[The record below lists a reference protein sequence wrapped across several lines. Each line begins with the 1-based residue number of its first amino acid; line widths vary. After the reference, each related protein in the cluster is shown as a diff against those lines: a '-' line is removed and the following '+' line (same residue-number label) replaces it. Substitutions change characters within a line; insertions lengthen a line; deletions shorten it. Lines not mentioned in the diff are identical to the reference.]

1 MIKMKKNEDLK
12 NRPSQKVMT
21 ELENLYKSNQFDYL
35 EGKVRK
41 LIENYPR
48 VSILYN
54 ILGIALQKKGDFNES
69 IVNFG
74 QAINIQPNFD
84 QAHNNLGNVLKET
97 GKFEE
102 AITSYQR
109 AIKLNPNYAE
119 AYSNLGNIFRILGKF
134 EEAIATHQQA
144 LKLKPNYAEGYSNLG
159 NVLGDLGKFEEAIAS
174 YQQALKLNPKYT
186 FFDYNESLIRLTLGE
201 FDVGWK
207 KYEYRFGVKVSVM
220 RYQTDKLWDGN
231 YLDGTLLVWAEQG
244 VGDHILFASMLTDL
258 RKYAKNII
266 LEIDKRLVN
275 LFKRY
280 YEKINFSNIKVI
292 NLEKKLV
299 NNFDKHIA
307 LGSLGQYLRKTKKS
321 FATTPK
327 KYLISSPVKEKELR
341 NKFFVNKKF
350 KVGISW
356 KSLNEKCQ
364 YRNIDLTQMLPI
376 LSNPHCDFINL
387 QFGKFDEDLQ
397 ELQSKHGI
405 KIRTIKEVDNYNNIE
420 DLAALINCLDLVI
433 NIQNSNA
440 DLAGALGQNTW
451 VMVTKYGVMEWR
463 WAVNEKK
470 SLWYPTTKLFRQEKA
485 GNWNSVVNSINMD
498 LKKLIKRHELNF
510 SKTDKR

>member
-1 MIKMKKNEDLK
+1 M
-12 NRPSQKVMT
+12 
-21 ELENLYKSNQFDYL
+21 
-35 EGKVRK
+35 
-41 LIENYPR
+41 
-48 VSILYN
+48 
-54 ILGIALQKKGDFNES
+54 
-69 IVNFG
+69 
-74 QAINIQPNFD
+74 
-84 QAHNNLGNVLKET
+84 
-97 GKFEE
+97 
-102 AITSYQR
+102 
-109 AIKLNPNYAE
+109 
-119 AYSNLGNIFRILGKF
+119 
-134 EEAIATHQQA
+134 
-144 LKLKPNYAEGYSNLG
+144 
-159 NVLGDLGKFEEAIAS
+159 GDLGKFEEAITN
-174 YQQALKLNPKYT
+174 YQQALKRNPKYT
-186 FFDYNESLIRLTLGE
+186 FFDYNEALIRLTLGE

-207 KYEYRFGVKVSVM
+207 KYEYRFGATKVSFM

-275 LFKRY
+275 LCKRY

-299 NNFDKHIA
+299 SNFDKHIA

-321 FATTPK
+321 FNTTPK
-327 KYLISSPVKEKELR
+327 KYLLSSPAKEKELR

-356 KSLNEKCQ
+356 KSLNEKRKH
-364 YRNIDLTQMLPI
+364 RNIDLTQMLPI

-397 ELQSKHGI
+397 QLQSKHGI
-405 KIRTIKEVDNYNNIE
+405 KIRTIKEIDHYNNIE

-440 DLAGALGQNTW
+440 DLAAALGQNTW
-451 VMVTKYGVMEWR
+451 VMVTKYGVVEWR
-463 WAVNEKK
+463 WTINEKK
-470 SLWYPTTKLFRQEKA
+470 SIWYPTTKIFRQEKA
-485 GNWNSVVNSINMD
+485 GNWNNVINNINMD
-498 LKKLIKRHELNF
+498 LKKLIKYYELNF
-510 SKTDKR
+510 SKN

>member
-1 MIKMKKNEDLK
+1 MKKNEDL
-12 NRPSQKVMT
+12 NTRPSQKEMT
-21 ELENLYKSNQFDYL
+21 ELENLHKLNQFDSL
-35 EGKVRK
+35 EEKTRE
-41 LIENYPR
+41 LIENHPR

-69 IVNFG
+69 ILNFN

-84 QAHNNLGNVLKET
+84 LAHNNLGNVLKDI
-97 GKFEE
+97 GKFKE
-102 AITSYQR
+102 AIISYQQ
-109 AIKLNPNYAE
+109 ALKLNPNYTE
-119 AYSNLGNIFRILGKF
+119 AYSNLGNAFGTLGKF
-134 EEAIATHQQA
+134 KEAIA
-144 LKLKPNYAEGYSNLG
+144 Y
-159 NVLGDLGKFEEAIAS
+159 

-186 FFDYNESLIRLTLGE
+186 LSNYNEGLIRLILGE
-201 FDVGWK
+201 FDIGWK
-207 KYEYRFGVKVSVM
+207 KYEYRFGRARVSLM
-220 RYQTDKLWDGN
+220 RYKTDKLWDGN

-280 YEKINFSNIKVI
+280 YEKINFLNIKVI

-299 NNFDKHIA
+299 SNFDKHIA
-307 LGSLGQYLRKTKKS
+307 IGSLGQYLRKTKKS
-321 FATTPK
+321 FNTTPK
-327 KYLISSPVKEKELR
+327 KYLLSSPAKEKELR
-341 NKFFVNKKF
+341 NKFFLNKKF

-397 ELQSKHGI
+397 QLQSKHGI

-440 DLAGALGQNTW
+440 DLAGALGQKTW
-451 VMVTKYGVMEWR
+451 VMVTKNPEWR
-463 WAVNEKK
+463 WAVKEKK
-470 SLWYPTTKLFRQEKA
+470 SLWYPTTKIFRQEKA
-485 GNWNSVVNSINMD
+485 GNWNSVINSINID
-498 LKKLIKRHELNF
+498 LKKLIKCYLE
-510 SKTDKR
+510 

>member
-1 MIKMKKNEDLK
+1 MNEKNSLATKETFALAVQNHKKN
-12 NRPSQKVMT
+12 NFKVA
-21 ELENLYKSNQFDYL
+21 ENLYKKVLKTNPNHFKSIHLLGSLLIQTKNFIMAIQFL
-35 EGKVRK
+35 NRAI
-41 LIENYPR
+41 LIQPKHAATYNNLGAAFKELGEYKK
-48 VSILYN
+48 SITYF
-54 ILGIALQKKGDFNES
+54 QK
-69 IVNFG
+69 
-74 QAINIQPNFD
+74 AIEIQPNYAEAHNNFGMVFEKLGEF
-84 QAHNNLGNVLKET
+84 QKAVNCYQQAIQINPNYVEAHNNLGIV
-97 GKFEE
+97 FEE
-102 AITSYQR
+102 FGQFLKAISCYKKAVQ
-109 AIKLNPNYAE
+109 INPNYSQSKLNE
-119 AYSNLGNIFRILGKF
+119 AY
-134 EEAIATHQQA
+134 
-144 LKLKPNYAEGYSNLG
+144 
-159 NVLGDLGKFEEAIAS
+159 V
-174 YQQALKLNPKYT
+174 
-186 FFDYNESLIRLTLGE
+186 RLALGE
-201 FDVGWK
+201 LEIGWK
-207 KYEYRFGVKVSVM
+207 MHESRFDGEDRIKLM

-275 LFKRY
+275 LCKRY

-299 NNFDKHIA
+299 TNFDKHIA

-321 FATTPK
+321 FETTPK
-327 KYLISSPVKEKELR
+327 KYLTSSPVKEKELR

-356 KSLNEKCQ
+356 KSLNEKRKH
-364 YRNIDLTQMLPI
+364 RNIDLTQMLPI

-397 ELQSKHGI
+397 KLQSKHGI

-485 GNWNSVVNSINMD
+485 GDWNSVVNSINMD
-498 LKKLIKRHELNF
+498 LIKLVK
-510 SKTDKR
+510 

>member
-35 EGKVRK
+35 EDKVRK

-275 LFKRY
+275 LCKRY
-280 YEKINFSNIKVI
+280 YEKINFSNIKVVT
-292 NLEKKLV
+292 LEK
-299 NNFDKHIA
+299 
-307 LGSLGQYLRKTKKS
+307 
-321 FATTPK
+321 
-327 KYLISSPVKEKELR
+327 
-341 NKFFVNKKF
+341 
-350 KVGISW
+350 
-356 KSLNEKCQ
+356 
-364 YRNIDLTQMLPI
+364 
-376 LSNPHCDFINL
+376 
-387 QFGKFDEDLQ
+387 
-397 ELQSKHGI
+397 
-405 KIRTIKEVDNYNNIE
+405 
-420 DLAALINCLDLVI
+420 
-433 NIQNSNA
+433 
-440 DLAGALGQNTW
+440 
-451 VMVTKYGVMEWR
+451 
-463 WAVNEKK
+463 
-470 SLWYPTTKLFRQEKA
+470 
-485 GNWNSVVNSINMD
+485 
-498 LKKLIKRHELNF
+498 
-510 SKTDKR
+510 

>member
-1 MIKMKKNEDLK
+1 MKKNEDL
-12 NRPSQKVMT
+12 NTRPSQKEMT
-21 ELENLYKSNQFDYL
+21 ELENLYKSNQFDSL
-35 EGKVRK
+35 EDKTRK
-41 LIENYPR
+41 LIENHPR

-69 IVNFG
+69 ILNFN

-84 QAHNNLGNVLKET
+84 LAHNNLGNVLKET

-102 AITSYQR
+102 AMISYQQ

-119 AYSNLGNIFRILGKF
+119 AYSNLGNIFRTLGKF
-134 EEAIATHQQA
+134 EEAIANH
-144 LKLKPNYAEGYSNLG
+144 
-159 NVLGDLGKFEEAIAS
+159 
-174 YQQALKLNPKYT
+174 QQALKLNPKYT
-186 FFDYNESLIRLTLGE
+186 LFDYNEALIRLTLGE

-207 KYEYRFGVKVSVM
+207 KFEYRFGRARVSFM
-220 RYQTDKLWDGN
+220 RYKTDKLWDGN

-275 LFKRY
+275 LCKRY

-321 FATTPK
+321 FETTPK
-327 KYLISSPVKEKELR
+327 KYLISSPTKEKELR

-356 KSLNEKCQ
+356 KSLNKKHQ
-364 YRNIDLTQMLPI
+364 YRNIKLTQMLPI

-397 ELQSKHGI
+397 QLQSKHGI
-405 KIRTIKEVDNYNNIE
+405 KIRTIKEIDNYNNIE

-433 NIQNSNA
+433 TIQNSTA
-440 DLAGALGQNTW
+440 HLAAALGKNTW
-451 VMVTKYGVMEWR
+451 IMLVKNPR
-463 WAVNEKK
+463 WHWLINKKK
-470 SLWYPTTKLFRQEKA
+470 SLWYPAAKLFRQEKI
-485 GNWNSVVNSINMD
+485 GDWNTVIKSIGMD
-498 LKKLIKRHELNF
+498 LKKI
-510 SKTDKR
+510 T

>member
-1 MIKMKKNEDLK
+1 MKKNEDL
-12 NRPSQKVMT
+12 NTRPSQKEMT
-21 ELENLYKSNQFDYL
+21 ELENLHKLNQFDSL
-35 EGKVRK
+35 EEKTREV
-41 LIENYPR
+41 IENHPR

-69 IVNFG
+69 ILNFN

-84 QAHNNLGNVLKET
+84 LAHNNLGNVLKET

-102 AITSYQR
+102 AMISYQQ

-119 AYSNLGNIFRILGKF
+119 AYSNLGN
-134 EEAIATHQQA
+134 A
-144 LKLKPNYAEGYSNLG
+144 
-159 NVLGDLGKFEEAIAS
+159 LGDLGKFEEAITN
-174 YQQALKLNPKYT
+174 YQQALKRNPKYT
-186 FFDYNESLIRLTLGE
+186 FFDYNEALIRLTLGE

-207 KYEYRFGVKVSVM
+207 KYEYRFGATKVSFM

-275 LFKRY
+275 LCKRY

-307 LGSLGQYLRKTKKS
+307 IGSLGQYLRKTKKS
-321 FATTPK
+321 FETTPK
-327 KYLISSPVKEKELR
+327 KYLISSPAKEKELR

-350 KVGISW
+350 KVGLSW
-356 KSLNEKCQ
+356 KSLNKNYQ

-376 LSNPHCDFINL
+376 LSNPYCDFINL

-397 ELQSKHGI
+397 QLQSKHGI
-405 KIRTIKEVDNYNNIE
+405 KIRTIKEIDNYNNIE

-433 NIQNSNA
+433 NVQNTNA
-440 DLAGALGQNTW
+440 DLAAALGQNTW
-451 VMVTKYGVMEWR
+451 VMVTKYGVIEWR

-470 SLWYPTTKLFRQEKA
+470 SIWYPTTKLFRQERA
-485 GNWNSVVNSINMD
+485 GDWNSVINNINMD
-498 LKKLIKRHELNF
+498 LKKLIKYYELNF
-510 SKTDKR
+510 SKN

>member
-1 MIKMKKNEDLK
+1 MKKNEDL
-12 NRPSQKVMT
+12 NTRPSQKEMT
-21 ELENLYKSNQFDYL
+21 ELENLHKLNQFDSL
-35 EGKVRK
+35 EEKTREV
-41 LIENYPR
+41 IENHPR

-69 IVNFG
+69 ILNFN

-84 QAHNNLGNVLKET
+84 LAHNNLGNVLKET

-102 AITSYQR
+102 AMISYQQ

-119 AYSNLGNIFRILGKF
+119 AYSNLGNIFRTLGKF
-134 EEAIATHQQA
+134 EEAIASHQQA
-144 LKLKPNYAEGYSNLG
+144 IKLNPNYAEAYSNLG
-159 NVLGDLGKFEEAIAS
+159 NALGDLGKFEEAITN
-174 YQQALKLNPKYT
+174 YQQALKRNPKYT
-186 FFDYNESLIRLTLGE
+186 FFDYNEALIRLTLGE

-207 KYEYRFGVKVSVM
+207 KYEYRFGATKVSFM

-275 LFKRY
+275 LCKRY

-299 NNFDKHIA
+299 SNFDKHIA

-321 FATTPK
+321 FNTTPK
-327 KYLISSPVKEKELR
+327 KYLLSSPAKEKELR

-356 KSLNEKCQ
+356 KSLNEKRKH
-364 YRNIDLTQMLPI
+364 RNIDLTQMLPI

-397 ELQSKHGI
+397 QLQSKHGI
-405 KIRTIKEVDNYNNIE
+405 KIRTIKEIDNYNNIE

-440 DLAGALGQNTW
+440 DLAAALGQNTW
-451 VMVTKYGVMEWR
+451 AMVAKNHEWR
-463 WAVNEKK
+463 WSANEKK
-470 SLWYPTTKLFRQEKA
+470 SLWYPTTKIFRQEKA

-498 LKKLIKRHELNF
+498 LIKLVKYLN
-510 SKTDKR
+510 

>member
-1 MIKMKKNEDLK
+1 MKKNEDL
-12 NRPSQKVMT
+12 NTRPSQKEMT
-21 ELENLYKSNQFDYL
+21 ELENLHKLNQLDSL
-35 EGKVRK
+35 EEKTRE
-41 LIENYPR
+41 LIKNHPR

-54 ILGIALQKKGDFNES
+54 ILGITLQKKGDFNES
-69 IVNFG
+69 ILNFN

-84 QAHNNLGNVLKET
+84 LAHNNLGNVLKET

-102 AITSYQR
+102 AMISYQQ

-119 AYSNLGNIFRILGKF
+119 AYSNLGN
-134 EEAIATHQQA
+134 A
-144 LKLKPNYAEGYSNLG
+144 
-159 NVLGDLGKFEEAIAS
+159 LGDLGKFEEAIAN
-174 YQQALKLNPKYT
+174 YQQALKRNPKYT
-186 FFDYNESLIRLTLGE
+186 FFDYNEALIRLTLGE

-207 KYEYRFGVKVSVM
+207 KYEYRFGETKVSFM
-220 RYQTDKLWDGN
+220 RYKTDKLWDGN

-275 LFKRY
+275 LCKRY
-280 YEKINFSNIKVI
+280 YEKINFSNIKVV

-299 NNFDKHIA
+299 TNFDKHIA

-321 FATTPK
+321 FETTPK

-356 KSLNEKCQ
+356 KSLNAKRPH
-364 YRNIDLTQMLPI
+364 RNINLTQMLPI

-397 ELQSKHGI
+397 QLQSKHGI
-405 KIRTIKEVDNYNNIE
+405 KIRTIKKIDNYNNIE

-433 NIQNSNA
+433 NIQNTNA
-440 DLAGALGQNTW
+440 DLAGALGQKTW
-451 VMVTKYGVMEWR
+451 VLVTKNQVWR
-463 WAVNEKK
+463 WSVNEKI
-470 SLWYPTTKLFRQEKA
+470 SLWYPTTKIFRQEKI
-485 GNWNSVVNSINMD
+485 GNWNNVINTINMD
-498 LKKLIKRHELNF
+498 LKKLIK
-510 SKTDKR
+510 

>member
-1 MIKMKKNEDLK
+1 MIKMKKNEDL
-12 NRPSQKVMT
+12 NTRPSQKEMT
-21 ELENLYKSNQFDYL
+21 ELENLHKLNQFDSL
-35 EGKVRK
+35 EEKTRE
-41 LIENYPR
+41 LIENHPR

-69 IVNFG
+69 ILNFN

-84 QAHNNLGNVLKET
+84 LAHNNLGNVLKET

-102 AITSYQR
+102 AMISYQQ

-119 AYSNLGNIFRILGKF
+119 AYSNLGNIFRTLGKF
-134 EEAIATHQQA
+134 EEAIASHQQA
-144 LKLKPNYAEGYSNLG
+144 IKLNPNYAEAYSNLG
-159 NVLGDLGKFEEAIAS
+159 NALGDLGKFEEAIAN
-174 YQQALKLNPKYT
+174 YQQALKRNPKYT
-186 FFDYNESLIRLTLGE
+186 FFDYNEALIRLTLGE

-207 KYEYRFGVKVSVM
+207 KYEYRFGATKVSFM

-275 LFKRY
+275 LCKRY

-299 NNFDKHIA
+299 SNFDKHIA

-321 FATTPK
+321 FNTTPK
-327 KYLISSPVKEKELR
+327 KYLLSSPAKEKELR

-356 KSLNEKCQ
+356 KSLNEKRKH
-364 YRNIDLTQMLPI
+364 RNIDLTQMLPI

-397 ELQSKHGI
+397 QLQSKHGI
-405 KIRTIKEVDNYNNIE
+405 KIRTIKEIDNYNNIE

-440 DLAGALGQNTW
+440 DLAAALGQNTW
-451 VMVTKYGVMEWR
+451 VMVTKYGVVEWR
-463 WAVNEKK
+463 WTINEKK
-470 SLWYPTTKLFRQEKA
+470 SIWYPTTKIFRQEKA
-485 GNWNSVVNSINMD
+485 GNWNNVINNINMD
-498 LKKLIKRHELNF
+498 LKKLIKYHELNL
-510 SKTDKR
+510 SKI

>member
-1 MIKMKKNEDLK
+1 MIKMKKNEDL
-12 NRPSQKVMT
+12 NTRPSQKEMT
-21 ELENLYKSNQFDYL
+21 ELENLHKLNQFDSL
-35 EGKVRK
+35 EEKTRE
-41 LIENYPR
+41 LIENHPR

-69 IVNFG
+69 ILNFN

-84 QAHNNLGNVLKET
+84 LAHNNLGNVLKET

-102 AITSYQR
+102 AMISYQQ

-119 AYSNLGNIFRILGKF
+119 AYSNLGN
-134 EEAIATHQQA
+134 A
-144 LKLKPNYAEGYSNLG
+144 
-159 NVLGDLGKFEEAIAS
+159 LGDLGKFEEAITN
-174 YQQALKLNPKYT
+174 YQQALKRNPKYT
-186 FFDYNESLIRLTLGE
+186 FFDYNEALIRLTLGE

-207 KYEYRFGVKVSVM
+207 KYEYRFGATKVSFM

-307 LGSLGQYLRKTKKS
+307 IGSLGQYLRKTKKS
-321 FATTPK
+321 FETTPK
-327 KYLISSPVKEKELR
+327 KYFIPSPAKEKELR
-341 NKFFVNKKF
+341 NKFFLNKKF

-356 KSLNEKCQ
+356 KSLNAKCQ
-364 YRNIDLTQMLPI
+364 YRNINLTQMLPI

-397 ELQSKHGI
+397 QLQSKHGI
-405 KIRTIKEVDNYNNIE
+405 KIRTIKEIDNYNNIE

-451 VMVTKYGVMEWR
+451 VMVTKNPEWR
-463 WAVNEKK
+463 WTINEKK
-470 SLWYPTTKLFRQEKA
+470 SLWYPTTKIFRQEKA

-498 LKKLIKRHELNF
+498 LIKLEK
-510 SKTDKR
+510 

>member
-1 MIKMKKNEDLK
+1 MKKNKDL
-12 NRPSQKVMT
+12 NTRPSQKEMT
-21 ELENLYKSNQFDYL
+21 ELENLHKLNQFDSL
-35 EGKVRK
+35 EEKTREV
-41 LIENYPR
+41 IENHPR

-69 IVNFG
+69 ILNFN

-84 QAHNNLGNVLKET
+84 LAHNNLGNVLKET

-102 AITSYQR
+102 AMISYQQ

-119 AYSNLGNIFRILGKF
+119 AYSNLGN
-134 EEAIATHQQA
+134 A
-144 LKLKPNYAEGYSNLG
+144 
-159 NVLGDLGKFEEAIAS
+159 LGDLGKFEEAITN
-174 YQQALKLNPKYT
+174 YRQALKRNPKYT
-186 FFDYNESLIRLTLGE
+186 FFDYNEALIRLTLGE

-207 KYEYRFGVKVSVM
+207 KYEYRFGATKVSFM

-275 LFKRY
+275 LCRRY

-299 NNFDKHIA
+299 SNFDKHIA

-321 FATTPK
+321 FNTTPK
-327 KYLISSPVKEKELR
+327 KYLLSSPAKEKELR

-356 KSLNEKCQ
+356 KSLNEKRKH
-364 YRNIDLTQMLPI
+364 RNIDLTQMLPI

-397 ELQSKHGI
+397 QLQSKHGI
-405 KIRTIKEVDNYNNIE
+405 KIRTIKEIDHYNNIE

-433 NIQNSNA
+433 NIQNSNS
-440 DLAGALGQNTW
+440 DIAGALGQKTW
-451 VMVTKYGVMEWR
+451 VMVSKIPEWR
-463 WAVNEKK
+463 WTINEKK
-470 SLWYPTTKLFRQEKA
+470 SPWYPTTKLFRQEKA
-485 GNWNSVVNSINMD
+485 GNWNSVINNINMD
-498 LKKLIKRHELNF
+498 LKKLIKYHELNL
-510 SKTDKR
+510 SKI

>member
-1 MIKMKKNEDLK
+1 MKKNEDL
-12 NRPSQKVMT
+12 NTRPSQKEMT
-21 ELENLYKSNQFDYL
+21 ELENLHKLNQFDSL
-35 EGKVRK
+35 EEKTRE
-41 LIENYPR
+41 LIENHPR

-69 IVNFG
+69 ILNFN

-84 QAHNNLGNVLKET
+84 LAHNNLGNVLKET

-102 AITSYQR
+102 AMISYQQ

-119 AYSNLGNIFRILGKF
+119 AYSNLGN
-134 EEAIATHQQA
+134 A
-144 LKLKPNYAEGYSNLG
+144 
-159 NVLGDLGKFEEAIAS
+159 LGDLGKFEEAITN
-174 YQQALKLNPKYT
+174 YQQALKRNPKYT
-186 FFDYNESLIRLTLGE
+186 FFDYNEALIRLTLGE

-207 KYEYRFGVKVSVM
+207 KYEYRFGATKVSFM

-275 LFKRY
+275 LCKRY

-299 NNFDKHIA
+299 TNFDKHIA

-321 FATTPK
+321 FETTPK
-327 KYLISSPVKEKELR
+327 KYLISSPTKEKELR

-356 KSLNEKCQ
+356 KSLNEKRKH
-364 YRNIDLTQMLPI
+364 RNIDLTQMLPI

-397 ELQSKHGI
+397 QLQSKHGI

-433 NIQNSNA
+433 NIQNTNA
-440 DLAGALGQNTW
+440 DLAGALGQKTW
-451 VMVTKYGVMEWR
+451 VLVTKNQEWR
-463 WAVNEKK
+463 WSVNEKK
-470 SLWYPTTKLFRQEKA
+470 SLWYPTTKLFRQEKI
-485 GNWNSVVNSINMD
+485 GNWNNVINTINMD
-498 LKKLIKRHELNF
+498 LKKLVETL
-510 SKTDKR
+510 

>member
-1 MIKMKKNEDLK
+1 MKKNEDL
-12 NRPSQKVMT
+12 NTRPSQKEMT
-21 ELENLYKSNQFDYL
+21 ELENLHKLNQFDSL
-35 EGKVRK
+35 EEKTREV
-41 LIENYPR
+41 IENHPR

-69 IVNFG
+69 ILNFN
-74 QAINIQPNFD
+74 QAINIQPNFV
-84 QAHNNLGNVLKET
+84 QAHNNLGNVLKDI
-97 GKFEE
+97 GKFKE
-102 AITSYQR
+102 AIISYQQ
-109 AIKLNPNYAE
+109 ALKLNPNYAE
-119 AYSNLGNIFRILGKF
+119 AYSNLGNALSELGKF
-134 EEAIATHQQA
+134 KEAIA
-144 LKLKPNYAEGYSNLG
+144 Y
-159 NVLGDLGKFEEAIAS
+159 

-186 FFDYNESLIRLTLGE
+186 FFDYNEALIRLTLGE

-207 KYEYRFGVKVSVM
+207 KYEYRFGATKVSFM

-275 LFKRY
+275 LCKRY

-321 FATTPK
+321 FNTTPK
-327 KYLISSPVKEKELR
+327 KYLLSSPAKEKELR

-356 KSLNEKCQ
+356 KSLNAKRPH
-364 YRNIDLTQMLPI
+364 RNINLTQMLPI

-397 ELQSKHGI
+397 QLQSKHGI
-405 KIRTIKEVDNYNNIE
+405 KIRTIKEIDNYNNIE

-433 NIQNSNA
+433 TIQNSTA
-440 DLAGALGQNTW
+440 HLAAALGKNTW
-451 VMVTKYGVMEWR
+451 IMLVKNPR
-463 WAVNEKK
+463 WHWLINKKK
-470 SLWYPTTKLFRQEKA
+470 SLWYPAAKLFRQEKI
-485 GNWNSVVNSINMD
+485 GDWNTVIKSIGMD
-498 LKKLIKRHELNF
+498 LKKI
-510 SKTDKR
+510 T

>member
-1 MIKMKKNEDLK
+1 MKKNKDL
-12 NRPSQKVMT
+12 NTRPSQKEMT
-21 ELENLYKSNQFDYL
+21 ELENLHKLNQFDSL
-35 EGKVRK
+35 EEKTRE
-41 LIENYPR
+41 LIENHPR

-69 IVNFG
+69 ILNFN

-84 QAHNNLGNVLKET
+84 LAHNNLGNVLKET

-102 AITSYQR
+102 AMISYQQ

-119 AYSNLGNIFRILGKF
+119 AYSNLGNALG
-134 EEAIATHQQA
+134 E
-144 LKLKPNYAEGYSNLG
+144 
-159 NVLGDLGKFEEAIAS
+159 LGKFEEAIAS

-186 FFDYNESLIRLTLGE
+186 LSNYNEALIRLTLGE

-207 KYEYRFGVKVSVM
+207 KYEYRFGATKVSFM

-307 LGSLGQYLRKTKKS
+307 IGSLGQYLRKTKKS
-321 FATTPK
+321 FETTPK
-327 KYLISSPVKEKELR
+327 KYLISSPAKEKELR
-341 NKFFVNKKF
+341 NKFFLNKKF

-356 KSLNEKCQ
+356 KSLNEKRPH
-364 YRNIDLTQMLPI
+364 RNINLTQMLTI
-376 LSNPHCDFINL
+376 LSNPHCEFINL
-387 QFGKFDEDLQ
+387 QFGKFGDDLQ
-397 ELQSKHGI
+397 QLQSKHGI

-451 VMVTKYGVMEWR
+451 VMVTKYGVVEWR
-463 WAVNEKK
+463 WTINEKK
-470 SLWYPTTKLFRQEKA
+470 SIWYPTTKIFRQEKA

-498 LKKLIKRHELNF
+498 LIKLVK
-510 SKTDKR
+510 

>member
-1 MIKMKKNEDLK
+1 MTIKVKKNENL
-12 NRPSQKVMT
+12 NTQPSQKEMV
-21 ELENLYKSNQFDYL
+21 ELESLYKSNQFDSL
-35 EGKVRK
+35 EDKVRK
-41 LIENYPR
+41 LVENHPR

-54 ILGIALQKKGDFNES
+54 ILGIALQKKGDFKES
-69 IVNFG
+69 ILNFS

-84 QAHNNLGNVLKET
+84 LAHNNLGNVLKET

-102 AITSYQR
+102 AITSYQQ
-109 AIKLNPNYAE
+109 AVKLNPNYAE
-119 AYSNLGNIFRILGKF
+119 AYGNLGN
-134 EEAIATHQQA
+134 T
-144 LKLKPNYAEGYSNLG
+144 
-159 NVLGDLGKFEEAIAS
+159 LGDLGKFKEAIAS

-186 FFDYNESLIRLTLGE
+186 FFDYNEALIRLTLGE

-207 KYEYRFGVKVSVM
+207 KYEYRFGATKVSFM

-275 LFKRY
+275 LCKRY

-299 NNFDKHIA
+299 SNFDKHIA

-321 FATTPK
+321 FETTPK
-327 KYLISSPVKEKELR
+327 KYLISSPTKEKELR

-356 KSLNEKCQ
+356 KSLNEKRKH
-364 YRNIDLTQMLPI
+364 RNIDLTQMLPI

-387 QFGKFDEDLQ
+387 QFGKFDKDLQ
-397 ELQSKHGI
+397 QLQSKHGI
-405 KIRTIKEVDNYNNIE
+405 KIQTIKEIDNYNNIE

-470 SLWYPTTKLFRQEKA
+470 SIWYPTTKLFRQEKA
-485 GNWNSVVNSINMD
+485 GNWNSVINSINID
-498 LKKLIKRHELNF
+498 LKERIKYHELNF
-510 SKTDKR
+510 SKI